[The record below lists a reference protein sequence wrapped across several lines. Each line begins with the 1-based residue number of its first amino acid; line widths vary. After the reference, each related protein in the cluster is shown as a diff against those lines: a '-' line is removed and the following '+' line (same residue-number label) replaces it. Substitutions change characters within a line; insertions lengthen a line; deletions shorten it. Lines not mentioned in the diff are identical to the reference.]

1 MDTTGKRTEYFF
13 GLFMGRREIM
23 PTGSIHALFALQGRS
38 GGGAR
43 RGGYR

>member
-1 MDTTGKRTEYFF
+1 
-13 GLFMGRREIM
+13 M

-43 RGGYR
+43 RGGYRWNRSPCASQGAAGPWAG